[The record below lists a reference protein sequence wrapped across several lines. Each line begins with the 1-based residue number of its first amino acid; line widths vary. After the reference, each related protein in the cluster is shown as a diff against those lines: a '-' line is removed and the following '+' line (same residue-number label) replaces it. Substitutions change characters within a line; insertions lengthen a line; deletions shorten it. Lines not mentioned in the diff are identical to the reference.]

1 MTTVT
6 PVPGRRR
13 PAGPPSS
20 APSGASTIK
29 PILKTKSILGTRT
42 RSQDDDGEELHD
54 SPIKKRKTVIINEEL
69 NMTKTFGGKS
79 VEDAK
84 RDIKKALDGHARGIH
99 QDYRNLIELFAPSK
113 QKSLYESDSDED
125 DDRLDTN
132 APRPQ
137 HLFLYVVAMSSH
149 VTSLGTKC
157 QDLVRAI
164 LECAWLEKD
173 ESFSKAYIQLVAALS
188 SAQSSNLGKV
198 LTMMVEKFN
207 PRFAQQR
214 AASQVS
220 QIELLR
226 TLVPGFVPA
235 VDPETRKTR
244 LHLGLQYILDL
255 FPAGKRIVVRLLDH
269 KYPRSDE
276 PKSYH
281 VEYIDH
287 LLALKKARPELERDI
302 MELIF
307 GRLVKIDVEFSL
319 DLNNGED
326 ETTRAVLNLLESS
339 RADEGEGG
347 SAKVAGYLT
356 DGESDLESMFS
367 DSDAEDEKRG
377 DGPSDEE
384 AKRFTELKNKLET
397 VDAVLETLFEH
408 YSPIFENP
416 DSPKAVETFEDLL
429 RDFSNIILPHLK
441 SRHTQFLLFKF
452 AMSSRKLQNM
462 FIGKL
467 FSLAFE
473 TNRPAVVRKSAI
485 EYLASFTARGAKLE
499 SEQVQKVVKSLI
511 ANLNHYRLSHKNC
524 LGPDLVK
531 YTQYYTY
538 FQSLLYVFCFRWK
551 DLIDRDSLPRAVE
564 WDDNASFVGQHLPWM
579 EGLRTALQE
588 NIASKLNPLKCCTPF
603 VAEEFAKLAHH
614 LGLMYIFPKLEQNKN
629 VQLSQFSAGHGSYSQ
644 GGALRDTGYVANVEN
659 HLELVFPFDPYQL
672 PVSRRWLDL
681 EDTYKTWQNIAL
693 LQHDD
698 EESEVE
704 HDGPESDVD
713 DTATDDGNHA

>member
-6 PVPGRRR
+6 PVPRRR
-13 PAGPPSS
+13 RAAGPPSS
-20 APSGASTIK
+20 APSAASTIK
-29 PILKTKSILGTRT
+29 PILRTKSVLGTRT
-42 RSQDDDGEELHD
+42 RSEDDDGQELHG

-84 RDIKKALDGHARGIH
+84 RDIKRALDGHARGNN
-99 QDYRNLIELFAPSK
+99 QDYRNLIQLFAPSK
-113 QKSLYESDSDED
+113 QPTLYESDSDED
-125 DDRLDTN
+125 DDRLDPD

-137 HLFLYVVAMSSH
+137 HLFLYVVAMTSH

-157 QDLVRAI
+157 QDLVKAI

-207 PRFAQQR
+207 PRYAELR
-214 AASQVS
+214 GTSKIAEL
-220 QIELLR
+220 ELLR
-226 TLVPGFVPA
+226 SFVPGSAPA
-235 VDPETRKTR
+235 VDPETKKTR
-244 LHLGLQYILDL
+244 LHLGLQYMLDV
-255 FPAGKRIVVRLLDH
+255 FPAGQRIVVRLLDA

-276 PKSYH
+276 PTYYH
-281 VEYIDH
+281 MEYIEH
-287 LLALKKARPELERDI
+287 LLTLKKARPELEHDI

-307 GRLVKIDVEFSL
+307 GRIVKVDVEFSL
-319 DLNNGED
+319 DLFNSED
-326 ETTRAVLNLLESS
+326 ETTKAVLNLLEN
-339 RADEGEGG
+339 RPDEGEGS
-347 SAKVAGYLT
+347 SAKAAGYLT
-356 DGESDLESMFS
+356 EDESDLESVLS
-367 DSDAEDEKRG
+367 DSDEKKVG
-377 DGPSDEE
+377 GPSDEE
-384 AKRFTELKNKLET
+384 AKRFTELKTKLET

-429 RDFSNIILPHLK
+429 RHFSNVILPHLK

-473 TNRPAVVRKSAI
+473 TNRPAIVRKSAV

-511 ANLNHYRLSHKNC
+511 ANLNHYRKSHKNC
-524 LGPDLVK
+524 VGPDLIK

-579 EGLRTALQE
+579 EGLRTALHE

-614 LGLMYIFPKLEQNKN
+614 LGLVYIFPKLEQNKN

-644 GGALRDTGYVANVEN
+644 GGALRDTGYVANVET

-681 EDTYKTWQNIAL
+681 DDTYRVWQNIAL
-693 LQHDD
+693 LH

-704 HDGPESDVD
+704 HDGLESDVD